1 MKKSLKKYNGKKR
14 SNGKKKKSQ
23 DGTKVLQM
31 NGDIENIEDGKMI
44 FRKYSKSLV
53 ELSIAKILKD
63 NPHNNIANILHVHE
77 GEDSY
82 FEMDLVDIDYIC
94 WVNNEKKMKYIYKKL
109 LSVKKHLQ
117 NLGIFYID
125 WKIDNFGF
133 SYDHKE
139 PKLFDFDV
147 SSLYDKETK
156 EISFFEGYLLKDAVK
171 KLFSV
176 FAVQESGINLE
187 KIKQIDDYIFEQM
200 FIELCEEYL

>member
-1 MKKSLKKYNGKKR
+1 
-14 SNGKKKKSQ
+14 
-23 DGTKVLQM
+23 
-31 NGDIENIEDGKMI
+31 
-44 FRKYSKSLV
+44 
-53 ELSIAKILKD
+53 
-63 NPHNNIANILHVHE
+63 
-77 GEDSY
+77 
-82 FEMDLVDIDYIC
+82 
-94 WVNNEKKMKYIYKKL
+94 MKYIYKKL